1 MGSRVGLL
9 RPLKRTSGFGFG
21 LAVLATTGCIEFVAP
36 NIPGIEDRG
45 SAALFSAQVVVSDS
59 GRVHADARLRPGLD
73 FDGLERPVPD
83 PRLRILGQV
92 LEPNTVL
99 RDGTRTYAA
108 SWEAD
113 PAIHLDPITVTAP
126 LIEGLVT
133 PPPAVRWYGLRRDG
147 PDAIDLLRGEDLQL
161 PIAEVEGD
169 ADPVPS
175 IRQWFL
181 TLESGE
187 SQFRFGSDGVPESPI
202 WVPARWIPGGET
214 VGVRLVYTQS
224 GVVGTQADDYVGVVT
239 ANSLLYWTVRVA
251 PAGAPGTE
259 SGNGTRP

>member
-9 RPLKRTSGFGFG
+9 RPLKRISGFG
-21 LAVLATTGCIEFVAP
+21 LAVLASTGCIEFVAP

-59 GRVHADARLRPGLD
+59 GTVRADARLRPGLD

-92 LEPNTVL
+92 LEPDTVL
-99 RDGTRTYAA
+99 RDGTRSYAA
-108 SWEAD
+108 SWEAE
-113 PAIHLDPITVTAP
+113 PGIHLKPITLTAP
-126 LIEGLVT
+126 VIEDLVT
-133 PPPAVRWYGLRRDG
+133 PPPAIRWYGLRRDG
-147 PDAIDLLRGEDLQL
+147 PDAIDLFRGDDLHL
-161 PIAEVEGD
+161 PIAEVEGN

-181 TLESGE
+181 TLEAGG

-202 WVPARWIPGGET
+202 WIPARWIPGGEM
-214 VGVRLVYTQS
+214 VRVRLVYTQS
-224 GVVGTQADDYVGVVT
+224 GVVGTQNDDYVGVIT
-239 ANSLLYWTVRVA
+239 ANSLLYWTVRI
-251 PAGAPGTE
+251 AGGGE
-259 SGNGTRP
+259 SGTSTGNTAEP

>member
-9 RPLKRTSGFGFG
+9 RPLRRTSGFG
-21 LAVLATTGCIEFVAP
+21 LAVLASTGCIEFVAP

-59 GRVHADARLRPGLD
+59 GTVRADARLRPGLD

-92 LEPNTVL
+92 LEPDTVL
-99 RDGTRTYAA
+99 RDGTRRYAA
-108 SWEAD
+108 AWQVD
-113 PAIHLDPITVTAP
+113 RAIHMDPITVTAP
-126 LIEGLVT
+126 LIEDLVT
-133 PPPAVRWYGLRRDG
+133 SPPAVRWYGLRRDG
-147 PDAIDLLRGEDLQL
+147 PDAIDLLRGEDLHL
-161 PIAEVEGD
+161 PIAEVAGD

-181 TLESGE
+181 TLESGG

-202 WVPARWIPGGET
+202 WIPARWIPGGET
-214 VGVRLVYTQS
+214 VRVRLVYTQS
-224 GVVGTQADDYVGVVT
+224 GVVGTQNDDYVGVVT

-251 PAGAPGTE
+251 PGGATGTE
-259 SGNGTRP
+259 SSDGSGP